1 MLKEIKKN
9 LIILEYLNKLSPKER
24 QNYLKSSKNI
34 FLKRFIDLL
43 FNINCGNL
51 YTSDFFLNKLR
62 LYKIQIQNL
71 CKKGKSL
78 KSKKDLLIKNKL
90 FSKLIPILTELL
102 IKNEIFD

>member
-34 FLKRFIDLL
+34 FLKRFINLL

-51 YTSDFFLNKLR
+51 ETSDFF
-62 LYKIQIQNL
+62 
-71 CKKGKSL
+71 
-78 KSKKDLLIKNKL
+78 
-90 FSKLIPILTELL
+90 
-102 IKNEIFD
+102 